1 MGTLGE
7 MLASALDVIAVEK
20 RRRAFI
26 GLVTEPVWVNLVYHL
41 KRCVKYV
48 LHIYSAE
55 NFLFFT
61 WGKNGSCVIS
71 RGMNRP
77 KLIVIDDDQDVQDL
91 LIGFFRPKGY
101 EVVTFDDA
109 EKALKEISTQPDCCD
124 VILSDLRLP
133 KMSGVELT
141 TALLERGITTPII
154 IMTAHRSA
162 EVALQAIEAGA
173 YDFVVKPLHFPQLQ
187 VSVERAL
194 HLNRIR
200 GENQALRAVVSG
212 GEGPMSGII
221 GKSPK
226 FLRALDLAKR
236 VANSTSHVLVTGE
249 SGAGKE
255 VVARAIHQ
263 FGSRRKGPFV
273 AINCSAIPET
283 LLEAELF
290 GYAKGAFTGA
300 VDKRIGLFEEASS
313 GTLFLD
319 EIGDLS
325 LPLQAKLL
333 RVLQDKKIKRLGE
346 NQTRGID
353 VRVVSATHKNLRQ
366 EVVENRFRED
376 LFFRLNVI
384 PIMLPP
390 LRERKEDIVPLSEF
404 FLKKHA
410 ALNRVNVKGFTKP
423 ATEYLL
429 KNQWKGNVREL
440 ENLIERA
447 VVLCKGTSID
457 VQDLSFEEEFIAE
470 DRRPPAEIINGD
482 RAHFVVSDEKI
493 LPLDD
498 LINKYIVFALGL
510 NQGAKDRT
518 AKDLGVDRKTLY
530 RRVREMEQAG
540 QQGQH

>member
-1 MGTLGE
+1 MKKIRGN
-7 MLASALDVIAVEK
+7 VEL
-20 RRRAFI
+20 FCW
-26 GLVTEPVWVNLVYHL
+26 GLKELVL
-41 KRCVKYV
+41 
-48 LHIYSAE
+48 I
-55 NFLFFT
+55 LFFM
-61 WGKNGSCVIS
+61 KK
-71 RGMNRP
+71 P
-77 KLIVIDDDQDVQDL
+77 KLVVIDDDPDVQDL
-91 LIGFFRPKGY
+91 LVGFFRPKGY
-101 EVVTFDDA
+101 DLVTFDDA
-109 EKALKEISTQPDCCD
+109 EEALKAISATEEFCD
-124 VILSDLRLP
+124 VIISDLRLP

-141 TALLERGITTPII
+141 TALLEKGITTPIV

-162 EVALQAIEAGA
+162 EVALEAIEAGA

-194 HLNRIR
+194 HFNKIR
-200 GENQALRAVVSG
+200 EENQVLRAVVQG
-212 GEGPMSGII
+212 NDAGPMQGII

-236 VANSTSHVLVTGE
+236 VANSSAHVLVTGE
-249 SGAGKE
+249 SGTGKE
-255 VVARAIHQ
+255 VVAKAIHA
-263 FGSRRKGPFV
+263 FGSRKKGPFV
-273 AINCSAIPET
+273 AINCSAIPEN

-300 VDKRIGLFEEASS
+300 VEKRIGLFEEAIG

-346 NQTRGID
+346 NQTRNVD

-366 EVVENRFRED
+366 EVLENRFRED

-384 PIMLPP
+384 PITLPP
-390 LRERKEDIVPLSEF
+390 LRERKEDVMPLSEY

-410 ALNRVNVKGFTKP
+410 ALNRVNVKGFTKG

-440 ENLIERA
+440 ENVIERA
-447 VVLCKGTSID
+447 VVLSKGTSID
-457 VQDLSFEEEFIAE
+457 LPDLNFEEDIAAEERKTSVEFM
-470 DRRPPAEIINGD
+470 DGD
-482 RAHFVVSDEKI
+482 NQRFVVADDKI
-493 LPLDD
+493 LPLDE
-498 LINKYIVFALGL
+498 LINKYIVYALSL

-530 RRVREMEQAG
+530 RRVREMEQNAAAANSTAN
-540 QQGQH
+540 QMPN

>member
-1 MGTLGE
+1 MN
-7 MLASALDVIAVEK
+7 K
-20 RRRAFI
+20 HK
-26 GLVTEPVWVNLVYHL
+26 LV
-41 KRCVKYV
+41 
-48 LHIYSAE
+48 
-55 NFLFFT
+55 
-61 WGKNGSCVIS
+61 
-71 RGMNRP
+71 
-77 KLIVIDDDQDVQDL
+77 VIDDDPDVQDL

-101 EVVTFDDA
+101 DVVTFDDA
-109 EKALKEISTQPDCCD
+109 EKALKEIAAAPDCGD

-200 GENQALRAVVSG
+200 GENQALREVVG
-212 GEGPMSGII
+212 GVDSPMNGII
-221 GKSPK
+221 GKSPN

-236 VANSTSHVLVTGE
+236 VASSTSNILVSGE
-249 SGAGKE
+249 SGSGKE
-255 VVARAIHQ
+255 VVAKAIHQ
-263 FGSRRKGPFV
+263 FGSRRKGPFI
-273 AINCSAIPET
+273 AINCSAIPEA

-300 VDKRIGLFEEASS
+300 VDKRIGLFEEANG

-346 NQTRGID
+346 NQTRTVD

-366 EVVENRFRED
+366 EVLENRFRED

-384 PIMLPP
+384 PISLPP
-390 LRERKEDIVPLSEF
+390 LRERKEDIMPLSEF

-410 ALNRVNVKGFTKP
+410 ALNRMNVKGFTKA

-447 VVLCKGTSID
+447 VVLCRGNSID
-457 VQDLSFEEEFIAE
+457 LADLNFEEEQVAAE
-470 DRRPPAEIINGD
+470 EKRLPVEIISGD
-482 RAHFVVSDEKI
+482 RSHFVVSDEKI

-540 QQGQH
+540 ASQQEH

>member
-1 MGTLGE
+1 MPSFMRKLK
-7 MLASALDVIAVEK
+7 LA
-20 RRRAFI
+20 
-26 GLVTEPVWVNLVYHL
+26 
-41 KRCVKYV
+41 
-48 LHIYSAE
+48 
-55 NFLFFT
+55 
-61 WGKNGSCVIS
+61 
-71 RGMNRP
+71 
-77 KLIVIDDDQDVQDL
+77 VIDDDPDVQDL

-101 EVVTFDDA
+101 DLVTFDDA
-109 EKALKEISTQPDCCD
+109 EKALKDISAQENFCD
-124 VILSDLRLP
+124 VIISDLRLP

-141 TALLERGITTPII
+141 KALAEAGISIPII

-162 EVALQAIEAGA
+162 EVALEAIEAGA

-194 HLNRIR
+194 HLNKIR
-200 GENQALRAVVSG
+200 GENEQLRAVVSG
-212 GEGPMSGII
+212 AEGPMTGII

-236 VANSTSHVLVTGE
+236 VASSTAHVLVTGE
-249 SGAGKE
+249 SGSGKE
-255 VVARAIHQ
+255 VVARAIHT

-300 VDKRIGLFEEASS
+300 MDKRIGLFEEATG

-333 RVLQDKKIKRLGE
+333 RVMQDKKIKRLGE
-346 NQTRGID
+346 NQARSID

-366 EVVENRFRED
+366 EVLEGRFRED

-384 PIMLPP
+384 PIVLPP
-390 LRERKEDIVPLSEF
+390 LRERKEDVVPLSEY
-404 FLKKHA
+404 FLKKHS
-410 ALNRVNVKGFTKP
+410 ALNRTNVRGFTKS
-423 ATEYLL
+423 ATEFLL

-440 ENLIERA
+440 ENMVERA
-447 VVLCKGTSID
+447 VVLAKGTAI
-457 VQDLSFEEEFIAE
+457 DLSDLNFEELAIEEANKS
-470 DRRPPAEIINGD
+470 PTSMEILSGD
-482 RAHFVVSDEKI
+482 RPHFVVSEEKI
-493 LPLDD
+493 LPLDE

-530 RRVREMEQAG
+530 RRVREMEQ
-540 QQGQH
+540 QQQTSPQH